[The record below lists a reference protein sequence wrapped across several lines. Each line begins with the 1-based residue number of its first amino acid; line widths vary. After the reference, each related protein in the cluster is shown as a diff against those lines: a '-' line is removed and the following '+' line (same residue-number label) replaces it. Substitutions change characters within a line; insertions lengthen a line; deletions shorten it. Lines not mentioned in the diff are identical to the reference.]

1 MFEYALTEKPT
12 QPTLVRSRVLV
23 FSFLSFLLVGS
34 RHDVYPLSTYWPT
47 HLTGNQTLSS
57 YFLHIFLLCLN
68 AARIDSYRPISDTA
82 MKDVWGRLSPRCQL
96 YAHKTYTTGR
106 GRGRKGVDCQCPTH
120 WRLFLSL
127 YTLLSCWLYRL
138 MISTVPLY
146 PISHSYVSRVV
157 RSSIEMVGTID
168 HVPVDCPSYKGGKE
182 KKKQIEV
189 TSQKKKNSITKN
201 HLGMTIDVEIVL
213 NYFSVLLDISFFV
226 WLSIYLVR
234 VQNWWLLQL
243 RHAIVC
249 ICVASVFG
257 GRGTDRLLSGS
268 YCLTLQLLS
277 ALYNNKKKWWL

>member
-1 MFEYALTEKPT
+1 MMFTRWAHIDRPT
-12 QPTLVRSRVLV
+12 WRATKHS
-23 FSFLSFLLVGS
+23 LLI
-34 RHDVYPLSTYWPT
+34 
-47 HLTGNQTLSS
+47 S
-57 YFLHIFLLCLN
+57 YIFFCCVWMP
-68 AARIDSYRPISDTA
+68 RKIDSYRPISDTA

-189 TSQKKKNSITKN
+189 TSQKKKKFNHKKSPWNDDRCWNCSKLFFRFIRHFLFCLVIYIFSARTKLIIITVTSRNCVYLCCISLWRTRNRSIT
-201 HLGMTIDVEIVL
+201 
-213 NYFSVLLDISFFV
+213 
-226 WLSIYLVR
+226 
-234 VQNWWLLQL
+234 
-243 RHAIVC
+243 
-249 ICVASVFG
+249 
-257 GRGTDRLLSGS
+257 
-268 YCLTLQLLS
+268 
-277 ALYNNKKKWWL
+277 